1 MKLLGTILSGLLLTG
16 GLLTAGCR
24 SPADYTR
31 QADKAAAARIARG
44 QEKALGQTLAFT
56 IEPASDTLRRR
67 LLLDQKLPGLAPESP
82 PPATNPLP
90 DPLVL
95 TLNDALRIG
104 AAHSRDYQST
114 KETVFASALDL
125 DLEADAFRTSFAGA
139 LSSLFSSDSSGD
151 AEVRKLTG
159 EGRAGLTQ
167 KLKAGATLT
176 TGLAFDLAKLLTA
189 NKDSSF
195 GLTADASITLPLLR
209 GAGRA
214 IATEPLTQAERNL
227 VYAIRRFERYK
238 QDFAVRLASDYLSVL
253 QQLQSI
259 QDATSNLDRI
269 RDAGE
274 RARRLSDAGRLP
286 GIQVD
291 QARQDV
297 LRAESR
303 LNAARQAYES
313 QLDSFKVTLGLPAD
327 ARVQLVEEELAT
339 LGRAAPET
347 AVATNAS
354 TNVTAAVEAPPI
366 GEARALA
373 LAFTNRLDFRIAID
387 SIGDAER
394 ALVLAQDALRAGLT
408 LTASAST
415 RDTSKLNAREVSGLS
430 LQADRGRTG
439 VGLGYDAPWHRTAE
453 RNAYRERL
461 IALDRAR
468 RDRDD
473 LEDRIKLE
481 IRNGLR
487 NLAEARESCRIQTL
501 AVALARTRVA
511 STEIY
516 LQAGRAE
523 IRDVLE
529 AQDALVSAQDA
540 LTGAIVTRRL
550 AELNLQRSLGVLQVN
565 PEGLWR
571 EYDYR
576 SAQTAVQ

>member
-1 MKLLGTILSGLLLTG
+1 M
-16 GLLTAGCR
+16 TAGCR
-24 SPADYTR
+24 SPADYAG
-31 QADKAAAARIARG
+31 QADKAAATLIAKG
-44 QEKALGQTLAFT
+44 QEKALGETVAFT

-67 LLLDQKLPGLAPESP
+67 LLHDQQLPGLAAATN
-82 PPATNPLP
+82 PPASTPLP

-95 TLNDALRIG
+95 TLDDALRIG
-104 AAHSRDYQST
+104 AAHSRNYQSN
-114 KETVFASALDL
+114 KESVFSSALSL
-125 DLEADAFRTSFAGA
+125 DLEADAFRNSFAGA
-139 LSSLFSSDSSGD
+139 LSALFSSDNSVD
-151 AEVRKLTG
+151 PAARQITG
-159 EGRAGLTQ
+159 EGNATLTR

-195 GLTADASITLPLLR
+195 GISADASITIPLLR

-227 VYAIRRFERYK
+227 VYAIRRFELYK

-253 QQLQSI
+253 QQLQAVH
-259 QDATSNLDRI
+259 DASSNLERV

-274 RARRLSDAGRLP
+274 RARRLADAGRLP

-291 QARQDV
+291 QAQQDV

-303 LNAARQAYES
+303 LNAVQQSYES
-313 QLDSFKVTLGLPAD
+313 RLDSFKVTLGLPTD
-327 ARVQLVEEELAT
+327 SRVKLVEEELAA
-339 LGRAAPET
+339 LGRASSAAASE
-347 AVATNAS
+347 AVTNS
-354 TNVTAAVEAPPI
+354 AAAVVEAPPI
-366 GEARALA
+366 GEPQALA
-373 LAFTNRLDFRIAID
+373 LAFTNRFDFQTAVD
-387 SIGDAER
+387 SVADAER
-394 ALVLAQDALRAGLT
+394 GLLLIRDALRAGLT
-408 LTASAST
+408 LKANAA
-415 RDTSKLNAREVSGLS
+415 TSDRTESLNSGDISGLS
-430 LQADRGRTG
+430 LRSDRSRYG

-453 RNAYRERL
+453 RNNYREGL
-461 IALDRAR
+461 IALDRSR
-468 RDRDD
+468 RD
-473 LEDRIKLE
+473 LEEMEDRIKLE
-481 IRNGLR
+481 IRDGLR
-487 NLAEARESCRIQTL
+487 GLAETRESCRIQAL

-540 LTGAIVTRRL
+540 LTGAIVNRRL

-576 SAQTAVQ
+576 SSQTTGG